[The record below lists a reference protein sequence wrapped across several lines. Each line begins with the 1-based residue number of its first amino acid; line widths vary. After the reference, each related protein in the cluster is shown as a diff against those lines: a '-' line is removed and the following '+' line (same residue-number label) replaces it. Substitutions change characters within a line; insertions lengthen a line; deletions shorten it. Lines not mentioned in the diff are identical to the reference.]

1 MPTFPLSDQFDVS
14 QRIPRSAVEEAAK
27 QMALSALKGGE
38 SVREA
43 VSAMKAAVR
52 AHNATFS
59 VPVSAQPSKP
69 DVVIPDGLLPRLLAV
84 ATRKETAKA
93 KRRASAE
100 HVSEQDALCSILVK
114 AAGQYSLQKFI
125 EHRKTQRE
133 TDKTTTKNSASA

>member
-1 MPTFPLSDQFDVS
+1 MPTFSLSDRFDVS
-14 QRIPRSAVEEAAK
+14 QRIPRSAVEKAAK
-27 QMALSALKGGE
+27 QMVLGALKGGE
-38 SVREA
+38 AVREA

-59 VPVSAQPSKP
+59 VPASAQSSTPA
-69 DVVIPDGLLPRLLAV
+69 VVIPDGLLPRLLAV